1 MHARL
6 RSIILW
12 SSIALALFQALT
24 AIVGGILI
32 LATDGMGMPGSFL
45 ADGPFVSF
53 VWPGVILMV
62 VVGGTQALAAT
73 LLLTRRESGLFWS
86 AVAGLGMLIWI
97 FVETGV
103 IRGTSWLQ
111 FLYFTT
117 GTVQL
122 VLVLALLGVVSWL
135 PRRGLIDVG
144 RASAGDSAVVSATPT
159 R

>member
-6 RSIILW
+6 RSVGLW
-12 SSIALALFQALT
+12 TLIALALFQALT
-24 AIVGGILI
+24 AIVGGIVI

-45 ADGPFVSF
+45 VDGPFRSF
-53 VWPGVILMV
+53 VWPGLILLV
-62 VVGGTQALAAT
+62 VVGGTQAVAAT
-73 LLLTRRESGLFWS
+73 LLLMRRESGLLWS
-86 AVAGLGMLIWI
+86 AVAGFGMLIWI

-122 VLVLALLGVVSWL
+122 VLVLALLGVVGWL
-135 PRRGLIDVG
+135 PRRDLVDAG
-144 RASAGDSAVVSATPT
+144 RARDGAMHDAD